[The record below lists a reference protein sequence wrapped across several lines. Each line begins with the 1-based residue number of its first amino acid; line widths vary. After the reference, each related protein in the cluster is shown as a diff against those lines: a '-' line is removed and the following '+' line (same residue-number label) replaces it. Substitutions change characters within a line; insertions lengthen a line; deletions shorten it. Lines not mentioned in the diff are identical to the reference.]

1 MANFFNPNSFYQ
13 YVEGFL
19 IWLST
24 CSLSALDKH
33 IMWCAMLSKK
43 GIWTLQSTK
52 DLTQS
57 LLNFEFIYFLL
68 FFRGHLW
75 RLVKEATKEW
85 VSQNWKYFFR
95 MPKILNMWV
104 ASANHGNLNPVI
116 QKIAR
121 VLTWVSN
128 LGGLTFRKTWMWCAS
143 KKFGT
148 STMPWL

>member
-1 MANFFNPNSFYQ
+1 MGS
-13 YVEGFL
+13 FL
-19 IWLST
+19 IWLHKYLLFK
-24 CSLSALDKH
+24 CPWH

-43 GIWTLQSTK
+43 VSERCNLPNIWHSPYLNLNLNIFSYFF
-52 DLTQS
+52 LNSYILSYFFPWPSQS
-57 LLNFEFIYFLL
+57 L
-68 FFRGHLW
+68 

-95 MPKILNMWV
+95 MPRILNMWV